1 MAREAYMWQI
11 LNETIA
17 SYPTNPLRLKTGFL
31 SAITANERKQERQG
45 RYVYQRLCPFLALK
59 LATNMMSAGMSTARS
74 DPRMSMMGLQ
84 GLEDPTSL
92 RMKVPDVSSGR

>member
-1 MAREAYMWQI
+1 MANTQRNYSCESHNLQ
-11 LNETIA
+11 
-17 SYPTNPLRLKTGFL
+17 RHCFL